1 MRKISCFILCLIS
14 AGLIAGC
21 NGGDGPKSRM
31 TAQTTGIRDVI
42 ESQMSKEDALQE
54 PSASEETTSA
64 APETESQT
72 EQSSK
77 SSDGNSVDFDLTNLG
92 PDILYAEVY
101 SMMVFPDQYL
111 GRTIKV
117 AGIFTVYY
125 DEARDKYHFACFVSD
140 AAACCQQGIEFIL
153 DGDKAY
159 PSDYPQEG
167 AEITV
172 TGVFGT
178 YEEDGNT
185 YWALTDA
192 VMEGN

>member
-1 MRKISCFILCLIS
+1 MRKITSFILCLAM

-21 NGGDGPKSRM
+21 NGGDGPKTRV
-31 TAQTTGIRDVI
+31 AAETTGVRDVI
-42 ESQMSKEDALQE
+42 ESQMAKEDGTESSSSSSETVPPAPASDPAE
-54 PSASEETTSA
+54 PSGENGI
-64 APETESQT
+64 
-72 EQSSK
+72 
-77 SSDGNSVDFDLTNLG
+77 DYDLTKLG
-92 PDILYAEVY
+92 SDLLYAEVY
-101 SMMVFPDQYL
+101 NMMCFPELYM

-117 AGIFTVYY
+117 SGLFTVFY
-125 DEARDKYHFACFVSD
+125 DEAMDKYHFACFVSD

-178 YEEDGNT
+178 YEEEGNT
-185 YWALTDA
+185 YWALTGA
-192 VMEGN
+192 SIG

>member
-42 ESQMSKEDALQE
+42 ESQMSKEAGNVS
-54 PSASEETTSA
+54 SASEETTSA

-72 EQSSK
+72 EQSSE

-125 DEARDKYHFACFVSD
+125 DEALDKYHFACFISSGPPSTPVSERLL
-140 AAACCQQGIEFIL
+140 CQL
-153 DGDKAY
+153 
-159 PSDYPQEG
+159 
-167 AEITV
+167 
-172 TGVFGT
+172 
-178 YEEDGNT
+178 NR
-185 YWALTDA
+185 
-192 VMEGN
+192 

>member
-1 MRKISCFILCLIS
+1 MKRFTSLILCLFVFS
-14 AGLIAGC
+14 LLSGC
-21 NGGDGPKSRM
+21 SENSDDPKTRII
-31 TAQTTGIRDVI
+31 AQTTGVRDVI
-42 ESQMSKEDALQE
+42 ESQMAKEDG
-54 PSASEETTSA
+54 SEETTLETSA
-64 APETESQT
+64 PTPTPDPLTDETAESL
-72 EQSSK
+72 
-77 SSDGNSVDFDLTNLG
+77 GANGVDYDLTILG
-92 PDILYAEVY
+92 SDMVYAEIY
-101 SMMVFPDQYL
+101 NMMIFPKTYI
-111 GRTIKV
+111 GRSVRVKGV
-117 AGIFTVYY
+117 FTVYY
-125 DEARDKYHFACFVSD
+125 DEANDKYHFACFVSD

>member
-42 ESQMSKEDALQE
+42 ESQMSKEAGNVS
-54 PSASEETTSA
+54 SASEETTSA

-77 SSDGNSVDFDLTNLG
+77 SSDGNSVDFDLTDLG

-125 DEARDKYHFACFVSD
+125 DEARDNYHFACFVSD

>member
-21 NGGDGPKSRM
+21 NGGGGPKSRM

-42 ESQMSKEDALQE
+42 ESQMSKEAGISS
-54 PSASEETTSA
+54 PASEETTTVTSQ
-64 APETESQT
+64 TESQET
-72 EQSSK
+72 PTAGST
-77 SSDGNSVDFDLTNLG
+77 DAGNVDFDLTNLNS
-92 PDILYAEVY
+92 DVIYAEVY
-101 SMMVFPDQYL
+101 SMMIFPDQYM
-111 GRTIKV
+111 GKSVKV
-117 AGIFTVYY
+117 SGVFTVYY
-125 DEARDKYHFACFVSD
+125 DEARDKYHFACFVAD

-159 PSDYPQEG
+159 PADYPQEG

-178 YEEDGNT
+178 YEEEGNT
-185 YWALTDA
+185 YWALTGA
-192 VMEGN
+192 SIG

>member
-1 MRKISCFILCLIS
+1 MT
-14 AGLIAGC
+14 GLMTGC
-21 NGGDGPKSRM
+21 NEGGGPKSRM

-42 ESQMSKEDALQE
+42 ESQMSKEAGNVA
-54 PSASEETTSA
+54 SASEETTSA

-125 DEARDKYHFACFVSD
+125 DEALDKYHFACFVSD

-192 VMEGN
+192 LMEGN